1 MLRTTLR
8 SLWEHKRRL
17 LSTIVAV
24 LLGVAFMSGTLVLGD
39 TLDSSFDS
47 LFEDIND
54 EVDAEVRGP
63 ELFDTGFGLIRGP
76 LDASVVDSVA
86 DVDGV
91 AAATGNI
98 ASSGGRILGAD
109 GEPIGAT
116 NGPPT
121 LLANWVDDPGL
132 SGVELSEGRG
142 PESDD
147 ELALNVGAATDGE
160 LSVGD
165 TVDVASA
172 EGRESYTLVGTFTIA
187 GRDSAGGT
195 VFGAFTTATAQ
206 SLAGLPDQF
215 QTVTARTDENISQ
228 EELVARIAPAI
239 PEGAEVV
246 TGEVAGQEM
255 ADAISGG
262 LSFFTT
268 FLMIFAVIALAVG
281 AFIIYNTFSILV
293 AQRGREL
300 ALMRAIGASR
310 SQVLMSVLVE
320 AALVG
325 LIAAVLGIG
334 AGILLAIGVQ
344 ALLGAFGLDLPTEG
358 LTVSPSTIVIALV
371 AGLAVTFFS
380 AVVPAWRA
388 TKVPP
393 IAALRDV
400 AQDTS
405 GTSKIRAA
413 IGLALVVLA
422 GVCLAPAFG
431 EDPSGDALRLVGLGG
446 LILLVALIVL
456 GPVLARPLSL
466 AFGWPISRLKGTTGQ
481 LAQQNAARSPKR
493 TASTA
498 AALMIGVALV
508 AFISIFAAS
517 ASASIDSELS
527 RGFDGDFVIQSD
539 AFDVGIPLSV
549 ADDVRALDGV
559 AEVASQRQ
567 AVGKVAF
574 PDGGTSDA
582 FLGAVQPEQFGELV
596 NVTMDEGALTDL
608 IPGTIVIDSGTAD
621 DHGVAIGDTVTI
633 TYANGTVAESTVVA
647 LSDDQLLG
655 SYTLHVDDWTA
666 NVPNQTDTV
675 LFVAAEPDADLGA
688 VHEAIDAIV
697 EPFPTV
703 NAQDRDE
710 FLGSV
715 RAQLTAALNIVYG
728 LLFLSILIA
737 LIGIA
742 NTLSL
747 SIHERTRELGLLRA
761 VGMSRRQ
768 LKSSVHWEAVI
779 IALIG
784 TLLGLGLGFVLS
796 YSLVTALEPEGFTTF
811 AIPVTRVVVI
821 TIGFAAL
828 GIVAAFFPARRAA
841 KLNIL
846 DAIATE

>member
-1 MLRTTLR
+1 VLRTTLR

-17 LSTIVAV
+17 ISTTVAV

-47 LFEDIND
+47 LFSDIND

-76 LDASVVDSVA
+76 LDASVVDTVA

-121 LLANWVDDPGL
+121 LLANWVEDPGL

-147 ELALNVGAATDGE
+147 ELALNVGAAEDGE
-160 LSVGD
+160 LAVGD

-172 EGRESYTLVGTFTIA
+172 EGRQSYTLVGTFTIA

-206 SLAGLPDQF
+206 GLAGLPDQF
-215 QTVTARTDENISQ
+215 QTVTARTDDDITQ
-228 EELVARIAPAI
+228 EELIARIAPAI
-239 PEGAEVV
+239 PEGTEVV

-310 SQVLMSVLVE
+310 GQVLMSVLVE

-358 LTVSPSTIVIALV
+358 LAVSPSTIVIALV

-405 GTSKIRAA
+405 GTSKIRLA
-413 IGLALVVLA
+413 IGLVLVVLA
-422 GVCLAPAFG
+422 VLCLAPAFG
-431 EDPSGDALRLVGLGG
+431 EDPSTDTLQLVGLGG

-456 GPVLARPLSL
+456 GPIVARPLSL
-466 AFGWPISRLKGTTGQ
+466 ALGWPISRLKGTTGQ

-517 ASASIDSELS
+517 ASSPTRSTWGSRCRSPTTCGHSTASPRS
-527 RGFDGDFVIQSD
+527 
-539 AFDVGIPLSV
+539 P
-549 ADDVRALDGV
+549 
-559 AEVASQRQ
+559 
-567 AVGKVAF
+567 
-574 PDGGTSDA
+574 
-582 FLGAVQPEQFGELV
+582 
-596 NVTMDEGALTDL
+596 
-608 IPGTIVIDSGTAD
+608 
-621 DHGVAIGDTVTI
+621 
-633 TYANGTVAESTVVA
+633 
-647 LSDDQLLG
+647 
-655 SYTLHVDDWTA
+655 
-666 NVPNQTDTV
+666 PNARD
-675 LFVAAEPDADLGA
+675 
-688 VHEAIDAIV
+688 
-697 EPFPTV
+697 
-703 NAQDRDE
+703 QDRSPSRTE
-710 FLGSV
+710 TPRRPSSGRSNPSS
-715 RAQLTAALNIVYG
+715 TA
-728 LLFLSILIA
+728 
-737 LIGIA
+737 
-742 NTLSL
+742 
-747 SIHERTRELGLLRA
+747 
-761 VGMSRRQ
+761 
-768 LKSSVHWEAVI
+768 SSSTSPW
-779 IALIG
+779 
-784 TLLGLGLGFVLS
+784 T
-796 YSLVTALEPEGFTTF
+796 TA
-811 AIPVTRVVVI
+811 R
-821 TIGFAAL
+821 
-828 GIVAAFFPARRAA
+828 
-841 KLNIL
+841 
-846 DAIATE
+846 